1 MDVEMISE
9 VAQSQFAYLIMFIGL
24 LVYVIKASDE
34 REKKTREQLDKT
46 VPILNQI
53 LSRLDV
59 IEDKIED
66 KEK

>member
-1 MDVEMISE
+1 MNVELISE

-59 IEDKIED
+59 IEDKIE
-66 KEK
+66 EK

>member
-1 MDVEMISE
+1 MNVELISE

-34 REKKTREQLDKT
+34 RERKTREQLDKT

-53 LSRLDV
+53 LARLDV
-59 IEDKIED
+59 IEDKIE
-66 KEK
+66 EK